1 MTFPQSSPDRAP
13 GPGCFD
19 GRVGF
24 VTGAASGMGRTIALQ
39 LARYGASVA
48 LVDRDSKGLEETA
61 AQITFAGGRALP
73 VTTDVA
79 KAEQVERAVER
90 TVKTFGGLHLAV
102 NNAGIAGDAAPVGEV
117 DPVDWDA
124 TIGINLSG
132 VFYGMRYQIP
142 AMLAAGSGAIVNV
155 SSVFADRGQ
164 GFRSAYAAAKHGIR
178 GLTRS
183 AALDYAP
190 KNIRINEL
198 QPGVIDTPMH
208 SVDRERVKEFAA
220 RVPATRMGTTHEIAA
235 AVLFLLSDQAAY
247 INGAHLAV
255 DGGFLA

>member
-1 MTFPQSSPDRAP
+1 
-13 GPGCFD
+13 
-19 GRVGF
+19 
-24 VTGAASGMGRTIALQ
+24 MGRTIALQ
-39 LARYGASVA
+39 LARYGASVS

-208 SVDRERVKEFAA
+208 SVDRERVKEFAV

-235 AVLFLLSDQAAY
+235 AGLFLLSDQAAY

>member
-1 MTFPQSSPDRAP
+1 MTSFTQGLP
-13 GPGCFD
+13 GHIPGRFD
-19 GRVGF
+19 GKVGF

-39 LARYGASVA
+39 LALHGAAVA
-48 LVDRDSKGLEETA
+48 LVDCNPKGLEETA
-61 AQITFAGGRALP
+61 TQITLAGGRALP
-73 VTTDVA
+73 VTTNVA
-79 KAEQVERAVER
+79 RAEQVKRAVER
-90 TVKTFGGLHLAV
+90 TVDAFGGLHLAV
-102 NNAGIAGDAAPVGEV
+102 NNAGVAGDAAPVGEV
-117 DPVDWDA
+117 DPADWDA
-124 TIGINLSG
+124 TLGINLSG

-164 GFRSAYAAAKHGIR
+164 GYRSAYAAAKHGIR

-183 AALDYAP
+183 AALDYAA

-208 SVDRERVKEFAA
+208 SVDREWVREFAA
-220 RVPATRMGTTHEIAA
+220 RVPATRMGTTDEIAA
-235 AVLFLLSDQAAY
+235 VVLFLLSDQAAY
-247 INGAHLAV
+247 VNGAHLAV